1 MKFIETAIRDAY
13 IIEAEKHQDERG
25 FFTRAFCA
33 DEYIM
38 HGLNPTV
45 AQCNLS
51 RSEKKHTLRGFH
63 YQVKGAEEAKSVRC
77 IKGRILDVIIDLRK
91 NSPTFLRHIAVE
103 LSADNY
109 RMLYVPENF
118 AHAFITLEDHT
129 EVFYL
134 VSEFYSPGKER
145 GIRWNDPLFRIDW
158 PTDTPILSEK
168 DRNHEDFVI

>member
-13 IIEAEKHQDERG
+13 IIEPEKLQDERG

-38 HGLNPTV
+38 HGLNPTI
-45 AQCNLS
+45 AQANLS
-51 RSEKKHTLRGFH
+51 RSDKKYTLRGFH
-63 YQVKGAEEAKSVRC
+63 YQSAGAEEAKSVRC

-91 NSPTFLRHIAVE
+91 NSPTYLKHISVE
-103 LSADNY
+103 LSADNH

-118 AHAFITLEDHT
+118 AHAFITLEDNT

-134 VSEFYSPGKER
+134 VSEFYSPGKEK
-145 GIRWNDPLFRIDW
+145 GIRWNDPLFQIKW
-158 PTDTPILSEK
+158 PTDQPILSDK
-168 DRNHEDFVI
+168 DQNHEDFEI

>member
-13 IIEAEKHQDERG
+13 IIEAEKHHDERG

-51 RSEKKHTLRGFH
+51 RSEKKFTLRGFH
-63 YQVKGAEEAKSVRC
+63 YQVEGAEEAKSVRC
-77 IKGRILDVIIDLRK
+77 VKGRILDVIIDLRK

-129 EVFYL
+129 EVFYQ

-145 GIRWNDPLFRIDW
+145 GIRWNDPLFRIVW